1 MHVTALIMHGHF
13 AMISTAEADVSKD
26 SDQCIEP
33 LTAALEAEVQPRFQ
47 LPAVIALPIQGEAM
61 MARQVNGKRLSATL
75 RDGTK
80 LCAQFQTGGCTG
92 GEDCEAGRHR
102 CAVLVHVGAVW
113 QGLRWHSPG
122 HGLQVK
128 CWVDA
133 PPSPEKAGTRP
144 KVCCSQAEDQ
154 KNNRSWT
161 PQAEADA

>member
-1 MHVTALIMHGHF
+1 M
-13 AMISTAEADVSKD
+13 
-26 SDQCIEP
+26 
-33 LTAALEAEVQPRFQ
+33 QPRFQ

-144 KVCCSQAEDQ
+144 KAAAAVLKPKIKKTTDPGPHKPKQMPKAAAGTLPPLKRQRATRRRYQS
-154 KNNRSWT
+154 RS
-161 PQAEADA
+161 